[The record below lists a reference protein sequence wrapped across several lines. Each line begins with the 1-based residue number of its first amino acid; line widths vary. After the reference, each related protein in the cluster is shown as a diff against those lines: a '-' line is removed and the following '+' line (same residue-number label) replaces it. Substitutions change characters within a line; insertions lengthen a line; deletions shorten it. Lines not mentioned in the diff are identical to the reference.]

1 MGQCTAKSKRTGERC
16 RRAAMHGQTVCY
28 MHGGASRRKGGAPKG
43 SKNALKTG
51 QYETILASTMTP
63 EELSYRDSLDIN
75 PLRRSGKPSR
85 PCECGSCVFCA
96 GSRRRWTP
104 RRLPECPPES
114 RAWTCRDCQGLLPLQ
129 QPAGPQTHP
138 LHGQPAR
145 RRALVGQTVLHR
157 SRPVLHAH
165 HGRRGQQAGIHPRHH
180 LRQQAPHRGGPEVPP
195 SSGIHHGRQPAA
207 RMAQRRLERSRRG
220 VLRGRMVA

>member
-75 PLRRSGKPSR
+75 PLTTLRETLKTLRMRELRILRRIKKAMDAEVIAGTPIGKMNGQGKELLHPAMLLTGAQQTKKADGNDATTSQSESHAR
-85 PCECGSCVFCA
+85 YIERLENALTAVQDQI
-96 GSRRRWTP
+96 RRVSDSLARM
-104 RRLPECPPES
+104 EGEGGEES
-114 RAWTCRDCQGLLPLQ
+114 RNGVAI
-129 QPAGPQTHP
+129 
-138 LHGQPAR
+138 
-145 RRALVGQTVLHR
+145 VLD
-157 SRPVLHAH
+157 LGG
-165 HGRRGQQAGIHPRHH
+165 GRKYEGDGN
-180 LRQQAPHRGGPEVPP
+180 
-195 SSGIHHGRQPAA
+195 
-207 RMAQRRLERSRRG
+207 
-220 VLRGRMVA
+220 

>member
-75 PLRRSGKPSR
+75 PLTTLRETLKTLRMRELRILCRIMKAMDAEEIAGTPTGKMNGQGKELLHPAMLLIGAQQTKKVDGNDATTSQSESHARYIERLENALTAVQDQIRRVSDSLARMEG
-85 PCECGSCVFCA
+85 EG
-96 GSRRRWTP
+96 G
-104 RRLPECPPES
+104 EES
-114 RAWTCRDCQGLLPLQ
+114 RNGIAI
-129 QPAGPQTHP
+129 
-138 LHGQPAR
+138 
-145 RRALVGQTVLHR
+145 VLD
-157 SRPVLHAH
+157 LGG
-165 HGRRGQQAGIHPRHH
+165 GRRHEGDGN
-180 LRQQAPHRGGPEVPP
+180 
-195 SSGIHHGRQPAA
+195 
-207 RMAQRRLERSRRG
+207 
-220 VLRGRMVA
+220 

>member
-75 PLRRSGKPSR
+75 PLTTLRETLKTLRMR
-85 PCECGSCVFCA
+85 EL
-96 GSRRRWTP
+96 
-104 RRLPECPPES
+104 RRLTGAFASWRVIISSKRDDSLTSNLDLPSVAPSEEIGLPCP
-114 RAWTCRDCQGLLPLQ
+114 ACR
-129 QPAGPQTHP
+129 
-138 LHGQPAR
+138 
-145 RRALVGQTVLHR
+145 
-157 SRPVLHAH
+157 
-165 HGRRGQQAGIHPRHH
+165 
-180 LRQQAPHRGGPEVPP
+180 
-195 SSGIHHGRQPAA
+195 
-207 RMAQRRLERSRRG
+207 
-220 VLRGRMVA
+220 

>member
-75 PLRRSGKPSR
+75 PLTTLRETLKTLRMRELRILCRIMKAMDAEEIAGTPTGKMNGQGKELLHPAMLLIGAQQTKKADGNDATTSQSESHARYIERLENALTAVQDQIRRVSDSLARMEG
-85 PCECGSCVFCA
+85 EG
-96 GSRRRWTP
+96 G
-104 RRLPECPPES
+104 EES
-114 RAWTCRDCQGLLPLQ
+114 RNGVAI
-129 QPAGPQTHP
+129 
-138 LHGQPAR
+138 
-145 RRALVGQTVLHR
+145 VLD
-157 SRPVLHAH
+157 LDG
-165 HGRRGQQAGIHPRHH
+165 GRRHEGDGN
-180 LRQQAPHRGGPEVPP
+180 
-195 SSGIHHGRQPAA
+195 
-207 RMAQRRLERSRRG
+207 
-220 VLRGRMVA
+220 

>member
-75 PLRRSGKPSR
+75 PLTTLRETLKTLRMRELRILRRIKKEMDAEVIAGTPIGKMNGQGKELLHPAMLLTGAQQTKKADGNDATTSQSESHAR
-85 PCECGSCVFCA
+85 YIERLENALTAVQDQI
-96 GSRRRWTP
+96 RRVSESIA
-104 RRLPECPPES
+104 RLEGEGDADDGRQTGVLVSPGLFSEE
-114 RAWTCRDCQGLLPLQ
+114 AWT
-129 QPAGPQTHP
+129 A
-138 LHGQPAR
+138 
-145 RRALVGQTVLHR
+145 
-157 SRPVLHAH
+157 
-165 HGRRGQQAGIHPRHH
+165 
-180 LRQQAPHRGGPEVPP
+180 
-195 SSGIHHGRQPAA
+195 
-207 RMAQRRLERSRRG
+207 
-220 VLRGRMVA
+220 VASQ

>member
-75 PLRRSGKPSR
+75 PLTTLRETLKTLRMRELRILCRIMKAMDAEEIAGTPTGKMNGQGKELLHPAMLLIGAQQTKKADGNDATTSQSVSHARYIERLEDALTAVQDQIRRVSDSLARMDG
-85 PCECGSCVFCA
+85 EG
-96 GSRRRWTP
+96 G
-104 RRLPECPPES
+104 EES
-114 RAWTCRDCQGLLPLQ
+114 RNGVAI
-129 QPAGPQTHP
+129 
-138 LHGQPAR
+138 
-145 RRALVGQTVLHR
+145 VLD
-157 SRPVLHAH
+157 LGG
-165 HGRRGQQAGIHPRHH
+165 GRRHEGDGN
-180 LRQQAPHRGGPEVPP
+180 
-195 SSGIHHGRQPAA
+195 
-207 RMAQRRLERSRRG
+207 
-220 VLRGRMVA
+220 

>member
-75 PLRRSGKPSR
+75 PLTTLRETLKTLRMRELRILCRIMKAMDAEEIAGTPTGKMNGQGKELLHPAMLLIGAQQTKKADGNDATTSQSVSHARYIERLEDALTAVQDQIRRVSDSLARMEG
-85 PCECGSCVFCA
+85 EG
-96 GSRRRWTP
+96 G
-104 RRLPECPPES
+104 EES
-114 RAWTCRDCQGLLPLQ
+114 RNGVAI
-129 QPAGPQTHP
+129 
-138 LHGQPAR
+138 
-145 RRALVGQTVLHR
+145 VLD
-157 SRPVLHAH
+157 LGG
-165 HGRRGQQAGIHPRHH
+165 GRRHEGAGH
-180 LRQQAPHRGGPEVPP
+180 
-195 SSGIHHGRQPAA
+195 
-207 RMAQRRLERSRRG
+207 
-220 VLRGRMVA
+220 